1 MRNLKPVRLNE
12 LKLEAAFLLKDLKSN
27 SSQIPEALS
36 RFKVIPG
43 LSDKT
48 DTLITQGKHVKLK
61 HAYQVL
67 ALERGFENWSD
78 LKHFVVEKDCLY
90 RPHLVPYVHS
100 WFKQYRTAVE
110 YHQKHGGYLLA
121 FWGDIIVCGEEY
133 IKGLELDTCQT
144 EWQAVA
150 FDWMKPMD
158 QVAWQVLC
166 EKAKT
171 NYLKL

>member
-1 MRNLKPVRLNE
+1 MHNLKPVRLNE
-12 LKLEAAFLLKDLKSN
+12 LKLEATFLLKDLKNN
-27 SSQIPEALS
+27 SRQTSETLS
-36 RFKVIPG
+36 RFKVIP
-43 LSDKT
+43 SFSNKA

-67 ALERGFENWSD
+67 ALERGFKNWSD

-100 WFKQYRTAVE
+100 WFKQYQPAME

-133 IKGLELDTCQT
+133 IKGLELDACQA

-150 FDWMKPMD
+150 YDWVRPVD
-158 QVAWQVLC
+158 QMAWQVLS
-166 EKAKT
+166 EKAKS